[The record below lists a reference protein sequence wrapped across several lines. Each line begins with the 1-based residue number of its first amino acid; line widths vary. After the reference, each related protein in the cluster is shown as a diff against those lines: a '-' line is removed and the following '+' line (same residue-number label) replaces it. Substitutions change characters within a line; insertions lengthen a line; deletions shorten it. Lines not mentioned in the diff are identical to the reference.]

1 MSEELRELLP
11 RNAVWTVE
19 DLAAYLDTNPVQLMQ
34 NLTKNGVKVLD
45 LGSRF
50 KLKLVRIEDLY
61 PK

>member
-19 DLAAYLDTNPVQLMQ
+19 DLAAYLETNPVQLMQ